1 MFKYLI
7 SLALKSGRFCHCYID
22 FTKNCTLFLLM
33 VKCKNVQIYS
43 EMKRYMVIQKQ
54 TEKHLSLINE

>member
-1 MFKYLI
+1 
-7 SLALKSGRFCHCYID
+7 
-22 FTKNCTLFLLM
+22 M